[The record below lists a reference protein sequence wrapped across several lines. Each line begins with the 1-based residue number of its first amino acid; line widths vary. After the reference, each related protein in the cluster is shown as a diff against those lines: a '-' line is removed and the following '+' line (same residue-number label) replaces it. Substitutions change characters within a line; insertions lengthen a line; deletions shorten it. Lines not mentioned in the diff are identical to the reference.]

1 MSLELNNISFD
12 EILDLDAKAGDNEV
26 IKIEKQDQLE
36 SRAKDLKIKIA
47 KAKNKFKKSVIDPR
61 TDSVAI
67 LIDIDVMEK
76 ELEYTQKVLAAI
88 FPTQA

>member
-1 MSLELNNISFD
+1 MSLQLENVSFD
-12 EILDLDAKAGDNEV
+12 EILELDEQAGDNEV
-26 IKIEKQDQLE
+26 LKIEKQDQLE
-36 SRAKDLKIKIA
+36 TKAKDLKIKIA

-76 ELEYTQKVLAAI
+76 ELAYTQKVLAAI
-88 FPTQA
+88 FPTK

>member
-1 MSLELNNISFD
+1 MKDLEIISFD
-12 EILDLDAKAGDNEV
+12 AALELDAKAGDNEV

-47 KAKNKFKKSVIDPR
+47 KAKNRFKKSIIDPKV
-61 TDSVAI
+61 DSVSI
-67 LIDIDVMEK
+67 LIDVDVMEK

-88 FPTQA
+88 FPSK

>member
-1 MSLELNNISFD
+1 MSLNLENLSFD
-12 EILDLDAKAGDNEV
+12 SVLELDSKAGDNEL

-47 KAKNKFKKSVIDPR
+47 KAKNRFKKSVIDPR

-67 LIDIDVMEK
+67 LMDIDVMEK
-76 ELEYTQKVLAAI
+76 ELEYTQKVLVAI
-88 FPTQA
+88 FPEK